1 MRKYNDMK
9 SVFSE
14 RCKRRMSHVDIGENV
29 EHSLVKDMNGVEYY
43 TIEIRSVVV
52 QRTTSRSAQTKRPR
66 FFNT

>member
-1 MRKYNDMK
+1 
-9 SVFSE
+9 
-14 RCKRRMSHVDIGENV
+14 MSHVDIGENV